1 MAIDLTAP
9 RTEELRLP
17 LGLARISA
25 VPARLVLAGIVGA
38 SFLIR
43 FAVALGHATPLYFPD
58 EYIYASLARSVAE
71 HGRPLIR
78 SAPAHFPALLEP
90 LAAAPF
96 WLFHDPAL
104 AYRLTQAENALAM
117 SLAAIPVYL
126 LTRRLG
132 LGTGLALVGAAL
144 AVASPNLF
152 FVSFVL
158 ADPLAYPLVLTTV
171 YAAVCAL
178 SRPSRRSQLAFIGL
192 SVLTALTRIQYVL
205 LPAVFVV
212 GAIAVERGSIRAA
225 VRSFR
230 LTWAIFA
237 APAVALL
244 VLGPSRMLG
253 YYNTVVH
260 LHIRPGSIVHWI
272 ATDSMLLVYCA
283 GWVLVPG
290 ALLGFAYAVG
300 RPRSR
305 EEAAFGGVTAGLL
318 LVLFAETSLYASNG
332 SPRFQERYFMALL
345 PLVLPLFALYLNR
358 GRPARLATCLV
369 AVVLLAV
376 SARVPLAPYSVA
388 DNKQD
393 SPFLLGV
400 FQLER
405 ALGDANGSLLVAV
418 AAALLSALAVGI
430 AWRAR
435 LAVLAL
441 GLSLLAAAAASGGS
455 ISFDHRVST
464 NVRRGLLPADARWID
479 HTGLHHVLLI
489 QTPAT
494 PHARAYEQLFWNRSL
509 EDVLFFDRASPIDAF
524 GNRRV
529 KAGADGSFVSKG
541 TALRAPL
548 AISTFAV
555 RVRLRGAERI
565 ARGGDYELW
574 RPTGNSN
581 PRLALFVGG
590 LYGDH
595 WLANA
600 GHLTVWAGHGDHV
613 RGTLRLRLWLPAH
626 TERTVMELTA
636 PGYRRKVVVL
646 PSGDRTLT
654 VPVDGGKSWTLSF
667 RTSRPGYLADG
678 RPISVKA
685 AMPVFTPA
693 R

>member
-1 MAIDLTAP
+1 VAIDLTAP

-17 LGLARISA
+17 LGLAWISA
-25 VPARLVLAGIVGA
+25 IPARVVLAGIVSA

-43 FAVALGHATPLYFPD
+43 FVVALAHATPLYFPD
-58 EYIYASLARSVAE
+58 EYIYASISRSLAE

-78 SAPAHFPALLEP
+78 NAPAHFPALLEP

-96 WLFHDPAL
+96 WLFHDPGL

-117 SLAAIPVYL
+117 SCAAIPVYL

-132 LGTGLALVGAAL
+132 LGSGLALVAAAV

-158 ADPLAYPLVLTTV
+158 ADPLAYPLVMATL

-178 SRPSRRSQLAFIGL
+178 SRPTRLNQLAFVAL
-192 SVLTALTRIQYVL
+192 AVLTALTRIQYIL
-205 LPAVFVV
+205 LPVVFVL
-212 GAIAVERGSIRAA
+212 GALAVERGSLRAA
-225 VRSFR
+225 LRSFR

-237 APAVALL
+237 APVVGLI
-244 VLGPSRMLG
+244 VLGPSRVLG
-253 YYNTVVH
+253 YYNSVVS
-260 LHIRPGSIVHWI
+260 LHIRPGAIVHWI

-290 ALLGFAYAVG
+290 ALLGFAYALG

-345 PLVLPLFALYLNR
+345 PLVVPWFALYLR
-358 GRPARLATCLV
+358 RERPARLVTCLL
-369 AVVLLAV
+369 AVVLLAI

-400 FQLER
+400 FRLEHVM
-405 ALGDANGSLLVAV
+405 GEANGSLVIAI
-418 AAALLSALAVGI
+418 AAAFLSVLAVGV

-435 LAVLAL
+435 FAVLAL
-441 GLSLLAAAAASGGS
+441 GLTLVTAAAASAGS
-455 ISFDHRVST
+455 ISFDHHVSQ
-464 NVRRGLLPADARWID
+464 NVRRDYLPADARWID
-479 HTGLHHVLLI
+479 HSGLRHVLLV

-494 PHARAYEQLFWNRSL
+494 PHARAHEQLFWNRSI
-509 EDVLFFDRASPIDAF
+509 DDILFLDSASPIDAF

-529 KAGADGSFVSKG
+529 AAAADGRLVSAGK
-541 TALRAPL
+541 TLRSPL
-548 AISTFAV
+548 AISNYAV
-555 RVRLRGAERI
+555 RMRLRNAVVV
-565 ARGGDYELW
+565 ARGADYVLW
-574 RPTGNSN
+574 RPTGT
-581 PRLALFVGG
+581 PRLSLFVGG
-590 LYGDH
+590 LYTDR
-595 WLANA
+595 WLSSA
-600 GHLTVWAGHGDHV
+600 GHMTVWARRDHV
-613 RGTLRLRLWLPAH
+613 RGTLRLHLWLPKR
-626 TERTVMELTA
+626 TERTVVELTA
-636 PGYRRKVVVL
+636 PGYERKVAVR
-646 PSGDRTLT
+646 PSGSQTLT
-654 VPVDGGKSWTLSF
+654 VPVEGGKSWTLRF
-667 RTSRPGYLADG
+667 RTKRPGYLVDG

-685 AMPVFTPA
+685 SMPVFTPA
-693 R
+693 SP